1 MSTILE
7 LNNLIIG
14 YNKALSSAISLT
26 VQSGELVIL
35 TGVNGSGKSTF
46 LKHIG
51 GIFKPLGGGI
61 IINGKSV
68 NQFSIE
74 ERSRL
79 IAMIL
84 NQRVEEPYIKVEEIV
99 MMGRY
104 SYLKKIETDQL
115 VENAIKLMKI
125 DNIRHQF
132 LNQISDGEWQKTN
145 IARALAQDT
154 PIILLDEPSAFLDHP
169 SKIDLFNDLKQI
181 AIQMNKII
189 VLSTHD
195 INVCKDA
202 GTRFWHL
209 ENGILYDNNYLNAW
223 Q

>member
-1 MSTILE
+1 MPTV
-7 LNNLIIG
+7 LNIENLIIG
-14 YNKALSSAISLT
+14 YNKSLSSPINLT
-26 VQSGELVIL
+26 VESGELIVL
-35 TGVNGSGKSTF
+35 TGKNGSGKSTF

-51 GIFKPLGGGI
+51 GIIKPIGGQVK
-61 IINGKSV
+61 INGKPV
-68 NQFSIE
+68 AQYSIV
-74 ERSRL
+74 ERAQL
-79 IAMIL
+79 IALIL

-99 MMGRY
+99 MMGRFAHRQ
-104 SYLKKIETDQL
+104 KIENDQV
-115 VENAIKLMKI
+115 VENAIQLMKLEP
-125 DNIRHQF
+125 IRHQY

-154 PIILLDEPSAFLDHP
+154 PLILLDEPSAFLDYP

-181 AIQMNKII
+181 ATQFNKII

-195 INVCKDA
+195 INVCKNA

-209 ENGILYDNNYLNAW
+209 EDGVLHDNSELMAW